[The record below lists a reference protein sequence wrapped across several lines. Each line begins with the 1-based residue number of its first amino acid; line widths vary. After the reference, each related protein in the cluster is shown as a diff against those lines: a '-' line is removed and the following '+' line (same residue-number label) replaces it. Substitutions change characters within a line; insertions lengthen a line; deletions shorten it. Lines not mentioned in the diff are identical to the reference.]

1 MPPSYDYVIVGS
13 GIAGLYAALLA
24 REHGT
29 VLVITKSSIDECN
42 TRYAQ
47 GGIAAALGKDDSA
60 ALHAQDTVAAGAGLV
75 DEAAATILANDAA
88 ERIDD
93 LVRIGVPFDTIEG
106 EVSLGREGAHNAA
119 RVLHAGGDFTGAHIE
134 LTLSEAV
141 RRAGVE
147 VREYCL
153 ATHIRVED
161 GEVMS
166 VLASDG
172 APGSENAISC
182 RNLIFASGGA
192 GQMYQFTTNP
202 AVATGDGIALA
213 YRAGAE
219 IADMEFFQFHPTAL
233 RLPGVRAFL
242 ISEAVR
248 GEGGVLLNAA
258 GERFMPDYHPTA
270 ELAPRDIVARAI
282 HSEMMASGTDHVYLD
297 VTHLPTQWLTARF
310 PQIYQFCREHGLDI
324 GAEPIP
330 VSPAAHYTTGGI
342 RTNTWGETTLAGLY
356 ACGECASTGVH
367 GANRLASNSLLETVV
382 FAKRVIERSLRV
394 NRAGTDPTA
403 GALPLTAAEGGE
415 APVATREG
423 LQELMWREVGIV
435 RTAASLSRAKALLAA
450 WDATRGP
457 PHDMASH
464 ELANLVTCSR
474 LTAEA
479 ALLRE
484 ESRGA
489 HYRSDFPE
497 PQDSWRRHIVFRRP

>member
-1 MPPSYDYVIVGS
+1 MSPNYDYVIVGS

-24 REHGT
+24 RQHGS

-60 ALHAQDTVAAGAGLV
+60 ALHAHDTVAAGAGLV
-75 DEAAATILANDAA
+75 DEAAAAILASGAA
-88 ERIDD
+88 DRIDD

-106 EVSLGREGAHNAA
+106 EVSLGREGAHTAA

-134 LTLSEAV
+134 LTLTEAV

-161 GEVMS
+161 GAVIG
-166 VLASDG
+166 VLTSDS
-172 APGSENAISC
+172 APGVENEISC
-182 RNLIFASGGA
+182 GNLILASGGA

-213 YRAGAE
+213 YHAGAE

-258 GERFMPDYHPTA
+258 GKRFMPEYHPKA

-297 VTHLPTQWLTARF
+297 VTHLPAQWLTARF
-310 PQIYQFCREHGLDI
+310 PQIYRFCQEHGLDI
-324 GAEPIP
+324 ASERIP

-342 RTNTWGETTLAGLY
+342 RTNTWGETTLTGLY

-382 FAKRVIERSLRV
+382 FAKRVIEQSLRA
-394 NRAGTDPTA
+394 NPRSTNMTA
-403 GALPLTAAEGGE
+403 GALALSEVEAGE
-415 APVATREG
+415 APVATRES
-423 LQELMWREVGIV
+423 LQEIMWRDVGIV
-435 RTAASLSRAKALLAA
+435 RSATSLSRAKALLAA
-450 WDATRGP
+450 WAATVGP
-457 PHDMASH
+457 PHDTASH
-464 ELANLVTCSR
+464 ELANLLTCSR

-497 PQDSWRRHIVFRRP
+497 PQDTWRRHIVFRRS